1 MRPRGEVRKWPW
13 NIVCACEIEN
23 GPDILSAASSEDISL
38 SIMSGKL
45 REEGRFPGMKV
56 CHSGG
61 GLPIGE
67 PKVMSLTRKGKR
79 EVISKLSRVRRQPSA
94 MYGVV
99 CIYRTELSSITGAG
113 RRSMDRITTEG
124 AGVRWV
130 A

>member
-13 NIVCACEIEN
+13 NIVCACKIEN

-38 SIMSGKL
+38 SMMSGKL
-45 REEGRFPGMKV
+45 RAEGRFPGMKV
-56 CHSGG
+56 CRSGG
-61 GLPIGE
+61 GLLIGE
-67 PKVMSLTRKGKR
+67 LKVMSLTRKGKQ
-79 EVISKLSRVRRQPSA
+79 EVMSKSSRVRHQPSA

-113 RRSMDRITTEG
+113 SHSMGRIATEG

>member
-1 MRPRGEVRKWPW
+1 MQKWPQ

-45 REEGRFPGMKV
+45 RAEGRFPGMKV
-56 CHSGG
+56 CRSGG
-61 GLPIGE
+61 GLLIGE
-67 PKVMSLTRKGKR
+67 LKVMSLTRKGKR
-79 EVISKLSRVRRQPSA
+79 EVISKLSRVRCQPST

-99 CIYRTELSSITGAG
+99 CIYRTELSSIMGAG
-113 RRSMDRITTEG
+113 SRSMDRIAAEG